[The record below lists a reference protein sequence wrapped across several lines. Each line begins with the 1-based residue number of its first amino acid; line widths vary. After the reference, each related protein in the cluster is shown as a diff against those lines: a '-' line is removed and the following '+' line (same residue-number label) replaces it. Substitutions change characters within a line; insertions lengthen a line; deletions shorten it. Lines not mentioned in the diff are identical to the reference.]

1 MTCKIILFVNKMAA
15 TANEYGIKLLKYIT
29 KEKKDVTNIYFYAI
43 LNGLVSLSIPLG
55 IQSIIS
61 FVMGA
66 TMVTSIYLLIF
77 FVVLGTFFVG
87 HFRLK
92 VLQIIEKIQQKIFVE
107 FSVAFT
113 EKLPKVDLSSSRKY
127 YLPELV
133 NRFFDVQNLQ
143 KGISKILLEIPTA
156 LIQIFFGIL
165 LLSFYHVWFLAFG
178 GLVVLSVAVIFRY
191 TMESGIKS
199 SIEESDKKYDTA
211 AWIEDI
217 AGSVKTFKMHSE
229 NETHLQGTDERVSE
243 YLDHRTSHFKVL
255 MFQYK
260 TIIAFKVIIT
270 LVMLVIGTYL
280 MLDQQLNIGAF
291 IATEI
296 VVLSIMAAV
305 EKLIIS
311 LESYYDIIA
320 SYAKLT
326 KVTELKEESDGDI
339 ELSQKSHGTEVEL
352 KDVNFAFQDASPI
365 LNDLNFKIKSNSLNV
380 VTGNTGAGKSLLL
393 NMLAGFYEPASG
405 AILFDKIPLKNLNKQ
420 LFRSQVGL
428 YLENMKVIQGTVL
441 ENILLGNSSSDT
453 ESILK
458 VSEKIGIENIS
469 HLFSNG
475 FYTDISETDSEIT
488 FSSRKKILLLRTLL
502 GDKRLILL
510 ENPMAGMPEEFQQ
523 KLLQYLHEVKERAT
537 VVIVSSDQ
545 NLTAGADQHLHLDNG
560 TLSIIS

>member
-1 MTCKIILFVNKMAA
+1 MAA

-107 FSVAFT
+107 FSIAFT
-113 EKLPKVDLSSSRKY
+113 EKLPKVDLSSARKY

-156 LIQIFFGIL
+156 LIQIVFGIL

-311 LESYYDIIA
+311 LESYYDVIA

-326 KVTELKEESDGDI
+326 KVTELKEETDGDI
-339 ELSQKSHGTEVEL
+339 QLSQKSNGTEVEF
-352 KDVNFAFQDASPI
+352 KDVNFAFQDANPI
-365 LNDLNFKIKSNSLNV
+365 LGDLNFKIKSNSLNV
-380 VTGNTGAGKSLLL
+380 ITGNTGTGKSLLL
-393 NMLAGFYEPASG
+393 NMMAGFYEPASG

-420 LFRSQVGL
+420 LLRSEVGL

-453 ESILK
+453 ESVLQI
-458 VSEKIGIENIS
+458 SEKIGIENIS

-488 FSSRKKILLLRTLL
+488 FSSRKKILMLRTLL
-502 GDKRLILL
+502 GEKRLILL
-510 ENPMAGMPEEFQQ
+510 ENPLAGMPEEFQK
-523 KLLQYLHEVKERAT
+523 KLLQYLHEIKERAT

-545 NLTAGADQHLHLDNG
+545 NLIAGADQHLHLDNG
-560 TLSIIS
+560 TLRIIF